1 MFSSIKVICILI
13 KCPLTK
19 LDVEIA
25 LDCPCSFDF
34 QEWIFLMKIESS
46 TITQLDKVICKL
58 DKECWRTHNSC
69 NFEWFLSKKVQ
80 SIWELVKVMF
90 ERSNTTT
97 LIGIVV
103 PLKIVDISIFVN
115 PLLLRFLPNTQKH
128 RLVWSF
134 QYHFFFNSNMLAKLH
149 ILSMTLVLYW
159 SWGMYNKEAKSI
171 ISSQHMCNHYDS
183 YI

>member
-1 MFSSIKVICILI
+1 
-13 KCPLTK
+13 
-19 LDVEIA
+19 
-25 LDCPCSFDF
+25 
-34 QEWIFLMKIESS
+34 
-46 TITQLDKVICKL
+46 
-58 DKECWRTHNSC
+58 
-69 NFEWFLSKKVQ
+69 
-80 SIWELVKVMF
+80 MF

-128 RLVWSF
+128 MLVWSF
-134 QYHFFFNSNMLAKLH
+134 QCHFFFNSNMLAKLH

-171 ISSQHMCNHYDS
+171 ISSQHMCNHCDS
-183 YI
+183 YINMWHVDNQSRPQGRSQLCVQLLQRNLDVIMN